1 MAGWRVRL
9 RLKVLPSQQNVERK
23 RGNRFGFWF
32 FNVTARLTGLRGA
45 YGLLYFV
52 CIYYLLSDSALVAE
66 SLPYIRRRFPEKG
79 RIGQLFALYLLFVSQ
94 GKTLVDRYA
103 ISAGYEGIEIDIAG
117 YESVRNLIASSSRGL
132 IIITA
137 HIGSWQV
144 AMTALERFDR
154 HVHVMM
160 RPEDN
165 EAVKG
170 ALNIGSDSE
179 RVKVILTSDALGGVI
194 EAMKA
199 IDSGDLV
206 TVMGDRPYN
215 FPSIKANFL
224 GGEVNFP
231 YGAFTIA
238 AAAKCPV
245 VVFLSAKTG
254 PGSYV
259 VDVSNVIQPPSGA
272 RVKKGESIA
281 AAVQQFAD
289 ILEKYVADY
298 PLQWFVFRDIWK

>member
-1 MAGWRVRL
+1 MS
-9 RLKVLPSQQNVERK
+9 SQKSVDRK
-23 RGNRFGFWF
+23 RGNRAGFRIF
-32 FNVTARLTGLRGA
+32 HVATRLTGLRGA

-52 CIYYLLSDSALVAE
+52 CLYYLLVDSALVAE

-79 RIGQLFALYLLFVSQ
+79 RIGQLFSLYLLFVSQ
-94 GKTLVDRYA
+94 GKTLIDRFA
-103 ISAGYEGIEIDIAG
+103 ISAGYDGIRIDIAG
-117 YESVRNLIASSSRGL
+117 YETTRELIASSSRGL
-132 IIITA
+132 IILTA

-144 AMTALERFDR
+144 AMSALERFDR
-154 HVHVMM
+154 PVHVMM

-170 ALNIGSDSE
+170 ALDLGSGSE
-179 RVKVILTSDALGGVI
+179 RVKVILTSGALGGVI

-199 IDSGDLV
+199 IDNGDLV
-206 TVMGDRPYN
+206 TIMGDRPYN
-215 FPSIKANFL
+215 FPSMKANFL
-224 GGEVNFP
+224 GGEVSFP
-231 YGAFTIA
+231 YGAFTLA
-238 AAAKCPV
+238 AAAQCPV

-254 PGSYV
+254 PESYV

-272 RVKKGESIA
+272 RVKKNEETG

-298 PLQWFVFRDIWK
+298 PLQWFVFRNIWGDE

>member
-1 MAGWRVRL
+1 MFR
-9 RLKVLPSQQNVERK
+9 QNVDRK
-23 RGNRFGFWF
+23 RGNRLGFWF
-32 FNVTARLTGLRGA
+32 FHVAARLTGLRGA

-52 CIYYLLSDSALVAE
+52 CLYYLIVDSALVAE

-94 GKTLVDRYA
+94 GKTLVDRFA
-103 ISAGYEGIEIDIAG
+103 IAAGYDGIKIDIAG
-117 YESVRNLIASSSRGL
+117 YESTRKLIASSSRGL
-132 IIITA
+132 IILTA

-144 AMTALERFDR
+144 AMSALERFDR
-154 HVHVMM
+154 PVHVMM

-170 ALNIGSDSE
+170 ALNLGSDNSE
-179 RVKVILTSDALGGVI
+179 RVKVILTSGALGGVI

-206 TVMGDRPYN
+206 TIMGDRPYN
-215 FPSIKANFL
+215 FPSMKANFL
-224 GGEVNFP
+224 GGEVSFP
-231 YGAFTIA
+231 YGAFTLA

-254 PGSYV
+254 PNSYL
-259 VDVSNVIQPPSGA
+259 VDVSNVIQPPAGA
-272 RVKKGESIA
+272 RVKKNEETG

-298 PLQWFVFRDIWK
+298 PLQWFVFRDIWRDG